1 MLIQCKSKKF
11 FILAKRLSD
20 KEKEEIVKL
29 FTDGTGIEELASY
42 FKSTKLTINR
52 NLKKILGEKKYKELS
67 QKKTSYIPTDTENR
81 KNISLENKNES
92 DLTNSLGTSE
102 DVNFQHTA
110 FMEIT
115 PLNYEIEDSPQ
126 KDLASIP
133 ISDVQLPNVVYMIVD
148 KNIELVIK
156 DLNDYP
162 EWNFLSHDE
171 LNRKTIEIFLDIKNA
186 KRFCKK
192 EQKVI
197 KVPNTD
203 VFRIVAPILISKG
216 ISRIVSPDKLIA
228 L

>member
-1 MLIQCKSKKF
+1 MNFL
-11 FILAKRLSD
+11 ILAKRLSE

-29 FTDGTGIEELASY
+29 YTTGIIIEELANQ
-42 FKSTKLTINR
+42 FKSTKLTIAR
-52 NLKKILGEKKYKELS
+52 NLKKILGEKKYHEFS
-67 QKKTSYIPTDTENR
+67 QKKNSYTPLDIENR
-81 KNISLENKNES
+81 KDISLENKNEPN
-92 DLTNSLGTSE
+92 LTNFQATSVDE
-102 DVNFQHTA
+102 NFQHEA
-110 FMEIT
+110 FKELI
-115 PLNYEIEDSPQ
+115 PLNYEIENSFQ
-126 KDLASIP
+126 KDLASVP
-133 ISDVQLPNVVYMIVD
+133 ISDVQFPKVVYMIVD
-148 KNIELVIK
+148 KNIELAIK
-156 DLNDYP
+156 DLKDYP

-192 EQKVI
+192 DQKVI

>member
-1 MLIQCKSKKF
+1 M
-11 FILAKRLSD
+11 AKRLSE

-29 FTDGTGIEELASY
+29 FNNGTGVEELAKQ
-42 FKSTKLTINR
+42 FNSTKLTIKR
-52 NLKKILGEKKYKELS
+52 NLKKILGEKYIESS
-67 QKKTSYIPTDTENR
+67 QKKNSYVSTDTEKI
-81 KNISLENKNES
+81 KNTVFENTNESQFTHSLE
-92 DLTNSLGTSE
+92 TSK
-102 DVNFQHTA
+102 DGDFQSTA

-115 PLNYEIEDSPQ
+115 PLNYEIENSLQ

>member
-29 FTDGTGIEELASY
+29 FTNGTGIEELASY
-42 FKSTKLTINR
+42 FKSTKLTIAR
-52 NLKKILGEKKYKELS
+52 NLKKILGEKNYKEFS
-67 QKKTSYIPTDTENR
+67 QKKNSHTPLDIENR
-81 KNISLENKNES
+81 KDIYLENKNKSHLKNLQE
-92 DLTNSLGTSE
+92 TSIDE
-102 DVNFQHTA
+102 DFQNEA
-110 FMEIT
+110 FKELI
-115 PLNYEIEDSPQ
+115 PLNYEIENSLQ

>member
-1 MLIQCKSKKF
+1 M
-11 FILAKRLSD
+11 AKRLSD

-29 FTDGTGIEELASY
+29 FTDGAGIEELASY

-67 QKKTSYIPTDTENR
+67 QKKTSYIQTDTENR
-81 KNISLENKNES
+81 KDIPLENKNES
-92 DLTNSLGTSE
+92 DLTNSQGTSE

-148 KNIELVIK
+148 KNIELAIK
-156 DLNDYP
+156 DLKDYP

-192 EQKVI
+192 DQKVI

-216 ISRIVSPDKLIA
+216 ISRIVSPEKLIA